1 MSATAAT
8 RKRGRDEDEEGVDEL
23 QESLNTITLGKRVRF
38 TEPAAEEP
46 LESVYDE
53 CSTGSESYK
62 RTADGKKEGDYV
74 AWYPTGQLRE
84 RATFRGGL
92 EEGLVQQYYPGG
104 GPFIVY
110 NCVGGRRQGAAFRFY
125 SNGVVCAQE
134 MYRDDKEDGLAT
146 YYYQSGERQMEILF
160 AAGKVVFVRHFESG
174 STPLS
179 GCE

>member
-1 MSATAAT
+1 MSVAAPK
-8 RKRGRDEDEEGVDEL
+8 KRFREVEEGVDEL

-38 TEPAAEEP
+38 AEPTAAP

-53 CSTGSESYK
+53 CSAGSESYK

-74 AWYPTGQLRE
+74 AWYPSGQLRE
-84 RATFRGGL
+84 RATFRAGV

-104 GPFIVY
+104 GPFIIY
-110 NCVGGRRQGAAFRFY
+110 NCVGGKRQGAAFRFY

-160 AAGKVVFVRHFESG
+160 AAGKVVFVRHFESD
-174 STPLS
+174 STPLH